1 MIRFGAD
8 AVFNS
13 KGGELEE
20 EDIDAIIAR
29 GEERTEQDNAKL
41 QDQSNSLANFTL
53 NGEERSLYEFGGQ
66 DWSGGAD
73 GALAIN
79 LPKRVEKKN
88 YNEAD
93 MAHQRQ
99 ERAPKM
105 PRHLQ
110 VMPRPPPHR
119 LRLHYHRHLL
129 HRLLLHHLLRL
140 TASASRPLQPGAYDI
155 DFQFFEHGR
164 LEALQEKERHVT
176 RTQQMRAAPHH
187 PVPPSSPRPALIPLR
202 SVRGGCG
209 RTRSAGRRPTRA
221 TTAARAAPP
230 TRGTTTGCPSRRS

>member
-1 MIRFGAD
+1 MIRFGTARNSGAILAQFWRNRRAIRRNSLTLTTHALLRRRRRLQLEGISPPFQSSRPD
-8 AVFNS
+8 APPHAAAPFCSPPPSLVFNS

-41 QDQSNSLANFTL
+41 QDQANSLANFTL

-110 VMPRPPPHR
+110 VMPLPLPPPPP
-119 LRLHYHRHLL
+119 
-129 HRLLLHHLLRL
+129 
-140 TASASRPLQPGAYDI
+140 PL
-155 DFQFFEHGR
+155 
-164 LEALQEKERHVT
+164 
-176 RTQQMRAAPHH
+176 
-187 PVPPSSPRPALIPLR
+187 PP
-202 SVRGGCG
+202 
-209 RTRSAGRRPTRA
+209 
-221 TTAARAAPP
+221 PP
-230 TRGTTTGCPSRRS
+230 

>member
-1 MIRFGAD
+1 M
-8 AVFNS
+8 

-110 VMPRPPPHR
+110 VMPLPPPPPPPPPPP
-119 LRLHYHRHLL
+119 LRPAR
-129 HRLLLHHLLRL
+129 R
-140 TASASRPLQPGAYDI
+140 RPLPGR
-155 DFQFFEHGR
+155 R
-164 LEALQEKERHVT
+164 LCL
-176 RTQQMRAAPHH
+176 
-187 PVPPSSPRPALIPLR
+187 PLR
-202 SVRGGCG
+202 AS
-209 RTRSAGRRPTRA
+209 TRSRWRA
-221 TTAARAAPP
+221 LR
-230 TRGTTTGCPSRRS
+230 